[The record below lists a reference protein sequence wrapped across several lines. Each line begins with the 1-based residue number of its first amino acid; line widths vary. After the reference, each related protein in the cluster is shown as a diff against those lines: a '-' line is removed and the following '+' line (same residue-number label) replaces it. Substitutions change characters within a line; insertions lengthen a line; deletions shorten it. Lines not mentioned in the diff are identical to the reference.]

1 MKFWNLSLLL
11 LLASAFAAPGVDR
24 WDGGRSIASS
34 FSSPRFAL
42 HGAKETGADL
52 DCEDFETQ
60 EEAQAV
66 LDADDADP
74 NNLDPN
80 GDGVACAL
88 LPAATV
94 SDPAPDEATTVENTL
109 DESTATDT
117 ARPIRREN
125 RNRTQDNAA
134 TPAPTCADYA
144 TAEVAQQAFDADPE
158 GLVAL
163 DEDGDGIACEELLA
177 IEPVTENDT
186 AQARR
191 RNRRNQEEPSAD
203 MEVVIDEPAQPQ
215 GAEDI
220 DCVDFDFQEEA
231 QQIYNQDP
239 IDPYNL
245 DPNGDG
251 FACSSLPSS
260 DPVVSQIPRTGS
272 GTRSHA
278 DLMVAIS
285 TLASLVAAVTT
296 WKRAQI

>member
-42 HGAKETGADL
+42 HGAQETGADL

-117 ARPIRREN
+117 ARQIRREN

-134 TPAPTCADYA
+134 TPASTCADYA

-272 GTRSHA
+272 GTGSHA